1 MAASDP
7 ERFVQEAIEAS
18 VGGHGLRITLF
29 DGEVIEGVCVATE
42 EDATGAALPVGMATP
57 QEEAMLGPPKRII
70 TVGDRTITAA
80 EVVALKI
87 LSE

>member
-7 ERFVQEAIEAS
+7 ERFVQEAIKAS

-29 DGEVIEGVCVATE
+29 DGEVIEGVSIATE
-42 EDATGAALPVGMATP
+42 EDATEAALPVGMATP
-57 QEEAMLGPPKRII
+57 QEEAMLGPPKRTI
-70 TVGDRTITAA
+70 TIGDRTITAA
-80 EVVALKI
+80 EVVALEV

>member
-7 ERFVQEAIEAS
+7 ERFVREAIEAS

-29 DGEVIEGVCVATE
+29 GGEIVEGVCTATE

-57 QEEAMLGPPKRII
+57 QEEAMLGPTKRTI
-70 TVGDRTITAA
+70 TIGDRTITAA
-80 EVVALKI
+80 EVVSLEVV
-87 LSE
+87 S